1 MIKIIAI
8 VLQVVAVAGGVA
20 LGLSL
25 RSPGADASAVEDSSH
40 ETEAAS
46 DGSHAADDKAEKP
59 KSEKKKKKKKKKKSG
74 SGHEKPK
81 GGHDGGGGASAS
93 ASDGSSYMKFSRQF
107 IVPVIRKNG
116 VGSLVALDIN
126 LELSASANENVYL
139 QEPKLRDAMLSSLL
153 RLSSEGAFNDQ
164 LLQPDNMERIR
175 TNLFTAAQ
183 SILGEDVAGVLI
195 LNMARQDL

>member
-46 DGSHAADDKAEKP
+46 DGSHGADDEAEKP
-59 KSEKKKKKKKKKKSG
+59 KSEKKKKKKKKKSG

-81 GGHDGGGGASAS
+81 GGHDGDGAS

>member
-25 RSPGADASAVEDSSH
+25 RSPDADASAVEDSLH

-46 DGSHAADDKAEKP
+46 DESHGASDEAEKP
-59 KSEKKKKKKKKKKSG
+59 KSEKKKKKKKKKKKSG

-81 GGHDGGGGASAS
+81 SGHDGGGGS
-93 ASDGSSYMKFSRQF
+93 SDGSSYMKFSRQF
-107 IVPVIRKNG
+107 IVPVIRQNG

-139 QEPKLRDAMLSSLL
+139 KEPKLRDAMLSTLL
-153 RLSSEGAFNDQ
+153 RLSNEGAFNAQ
-164 LLQPDNMERIR
+164 LLQPENMEEIR
-175 TNLFTAAQ
+175 TGLFASAQ
-183 SILGEDVAGVLI
+183 SILGEDVTGVLI

>member
-25 RSPGADASAVEDSSH
+25 RSPNADVSAVEDSSH

-46 DGSHAADDKAEKP
+46 DESHGADNKAEKP
-59 KSEKKKKKKKKKKSG
+59 KSEKKKKKKKKKKSA

-81 GGHDGGGGASAS
+81 SGHDGGGAS

-107 IVPVIRKNG
+107 IVPVISHNG

-126 LELSASANENVYL
+126 LELSASADENVYL
-139 QEPKLRDAMLSSLL
+139 QEPKLRDAMLSALL
-153 RLSSEGAFNDQ
+153 RLSNEGAFNAK
-164 LLQPDNMERIR
+164 LLQPENMEKIR
-175 TNLFTAAQ
+175 DGLFTSAQ
-183 SILGEDVAGVLI
+183 SILGEDVTGVLI

>member
-25 RSPGADASAVEDSSH
+25 RSPNADASAVEDSSH

-46 DGSHAADDKAEKP
+46 EESHGADKKAEKS
-59 KSEKKKKKKKKKKSG
+59 KSEKKEKKKKKKKKKKSG

-81 GGHDGGGGASAS
+81 SGHDGGGS

-107 IVPVIRKNG
+107 IVPVIRHNG

-126 LELSASANENVYL
+126 LELSASADENVYL
-139 QEPKLRDAMLSSLL
+139 QEPKLRDAMLSALL
-153 RLSSEGAFNDQ
+153 RLSNEGAFNAK
-164 LLQPDNMERIR
+164 LLQPENMEEIR
-175 TNLFTAAQ
+175 DSLFTSAQ
-183 SILGEDVAGVLI
+183 SILGEDVTGVLI